1 MRTLARFTRSLR
13 PPSLRLLACWLGVV
27 AALLVPVSALATKT
41 SNCAEKDVGPS
52 DSVHVYVCKQNAS
65 SCGSSWECA
74 TLNVTPKAPE
84 GGCACWNDF
93 PKASNAYFTTGG
105 WSCTSDGS
113 GGWTL
118 N

>member
-1 MRTLARFTRSLR
+1 MKRRS
-13 PPSLRLLACWLGVV
+13 G
-27 AALLVPVSALATKT
+27 
-41 SNCAEKDVGPS
+41 
-52 DSVHVYVCKQNAS
+52 YAS

-118 N
+118 NSSTTLTLTPGSGNVLTFIDQLTDTNDPNTSPDQSLTGTNDMTGYIVVEA